1 MMPAQV
7 FLPERYKN
15 LHMQRLILIPCILL
29 LLTAGCAT
37 NTPPVADESQIVL
50 IEPSDPFPTVSGQGM
65 YVNIITAET
74 QTPPV
79 SYNLGYVTIP
89 PGNATP
95 PHRLLGTS
103 ELVYVIGGVARIHCD
118 SKTVEAAAGELILL
132 PEGVLQSIESIGEE
146 DLRYLSANQPQ
157 YTYEIDIRD
166 DDLIPLSNLTNADP
180 IIIPD
185 PAGGIEWDFATGT
198 LIYTLINPVLMPEM
212 DIPIDYSVAYVQ
224 ILPGGTIVGNQLT
237 GSTDLIYVVEG
248 EIIIRAG
255 DGVDYKIPARK
266 AALFPPGKSKEI
278 SNAGNTDA
286 VILSVVDPAWRPEIF
301 EMIKE

>member
-1 MMPAQV
+1 
-7 FLPERYKN
+7 
-15 LHMQRLILIPCILL
+15 MQKLILIPFILL
-29 LLTAGCAT
+29 LFTAGCITA
-37 NTPPVADESQIVL
+37 TPPAADEPDILL
-50 IEPSDPFPTVSGQGM
+50 ITPSDPFPTVSGQGT
-65 YVNIITAET
+65 YVNIIIAET
-74 QTPPV
+74 ITPPV

-103 ELVYVIGGVARIHCD
+103 ELVYVIGGAARIHCD
-118 SKTVEAAAGELILL
+118 SKTVEAAAGELVLL
-132 PEGVLQSIESIGEE
+132 PEGVLQSIESIGED

-166 DDLIPLSNLTNADP
+166 DGLIPLSNTTNAEP
-180 IIIPD
+180 IVIPD
-185 PAGGIEWDFATGT
+185 PAGGIEWDFDTGT

-212 DIPIDYSVAYVQ
+212 DIPIDYSAAYAQ
-224 ILPGGTIVGNQLT
+224 ILPGGSIVGNRLT

-248 EIIIRAG
+248 EITIRAG
-255 DGVDYKIPARK
+255 DGVDYSIPAGY
-266 AALFPPGKSKEI
+266 AALFPPGKPKEI

-301 EMIKE
+301 EMTEE